1 MPAPDRL
8 TRLRFAGLAAST
20 LMAVG
25 AYGAGALPAG
35 DADAAT
41 LFDGPPAGSAGYWL
55 GLVGWLVGLAAL
67 AGTWWQLGVR
77 LGVQTVPGT
86 GAVPL
91 GWALRTGL
99 LWAVPLLLAPPTGS
113 RDVYA
118 YACQGALWLDGV
130 DPYTVGVLPGGCVWS
145 DAVPALWQDTT
156 TPYGP
161 LAVALSGG
169 VVALARLGT
178 DSTDAQLLVAVA
190 LLRAVALVG
199 VALVAG
205 CLPRL
210 ARAGGVDPVRAT
222 WLGLLSPLIMIH
234 AVSGAHNDA
243 LMLGLILVALTLP
256 ATASRG
262 GVFPVAASRGGMLPV
277 VAASRG
283 GVLPVVAA
291 GAVLGLA
298 VAIKVTAIVALPFA
312 VLLAATGSGPPGVRR
327 PAPRHLVLL
336 TGGAL
341 GGGALTFAV
350 LTLSTGLDLGWIG
363 GLSGTGRLVQW
374 TSLPTGLGMAAG
386 YVLRLAGRPEA
397 VDPAVTVARLLG
409 LALLAATIVVLL
421 VRGWRAV
428 PAPDQLARRRLVL
441 AAGLAFSALAV
452 LSPIFYPWY
461 ALAAVTVLAAGLP
474 GGPWTYRVAGILV
487 LVSFLVLPDGL
498 GLAVSTKLPGA
509 LFDVALVSVLT
520 VVAYRRWRPGG
531 GRRQADRPEPP

>member
-1 MPAPDRL
+1 M
-8 TRLRFAGLAAST
+8 AA
-20 LMAVG
+20 G

-35 DADAAT
+35 DADAAV
-41 LFDGPPAGSAGYWL
+41 LFEGPPPGSAGYWL

-67 AGTWWQLGVR
+67 AGAWWQLGVR
-77 LGVQTVPGT
+77 IGVPTGPET
-86 GAVPL
+86 GAASP

-99 LWAVPLLLAPPTGS
+99 LWAAPLLLAPPTGS

-118 YACQGALWLDGV
+118 YACQGALWLDDV

-145 DAVPALWQDTT
+145 DAVPTLWQDTPA
-156 TPYGP
+156 PYGP

-169 VVALARLGT
+169 VIALARLGT
-178 DSTDAQLLVAVA
+178 DSSDAQLLVAVA

-262 GVFPVAASRGGMLPV
+262 GMM
-277 VAASRG
+277 
-283 GVLPVVAA
+283 PVVAA
-291 GAVLGLA
+291 GVVLGLA

-312 VLLAATGSGPPGVRR
+312 VLLGAVGSGRRDVRR
-327 PAPRHLVLL
+327 PAVRRLVLL

-350 LTLSTGLDLGWIG
+350 LTLSTGLDLGWIDA
-363 GLSGTGRLVQW
+363 LSDTGRLVQW

-386 YVLRLAGRPEA
+386 YVLRLAGWPEA
-397 VDPAVTVARLLG
+397 VDLAVTVARLLG

-421 VRGWRAV
+421 VRGWWTT
-428 PAPDQLARRRLVL
+428 PAPSRLARRRLVL

-474 GGPWTYRVAGILV
+474 AGPWTYRVAGILV

-509 LFDVALVSVLT
+509 LFDVALVSALA

-531 GRRQADRPEPP
+531 GRRR